1 MLYCEYGDVIMKKW
15 IIGLLAVCMLTGCG
29 SQREKI
35 IKSST
40 GKIDTT
46 PVPTE
51 TPEVQKEEIHDF
63 DPLHNQV
70 VTFGEYTI
78 EVPAD
83 WQKNDNGVWCGMRDG
98 ENWIAAVTMFK
109 EIEDGETGEEFLK
122 EDPFIFENLFD
133 DSPHTIEWENTGTV
147 NDILVR
153 RAQITSGEEEN
164 EGTFYIQAF
173 LTGDSSQIA
182 YIILFEPADTP
193 YDYSE
198 DIQDIMESLKM
209 DTATTEQSRLEQQR
223 MQDIRNRLDN
233 AEVVFETD
241 QLEYADKTL
250 DPLKMISC
258 SDPDITITAQ
268 TKINLRKID
277 KQTVIYVLEL
287 EGEQRKI
294 TQTYEVADTKE
305 PVIKLKKKNITL
317 DYGTDYDPASNIES
331 VSDPVDGDL
340 TFVESEDE
348 AKICTY
354 YIEGSYDPK
363 RAGSYEFSVHAM
375 DANTNVST
383 KKFTIQVEP
392 EPYAEPTYTYI
403 ANKNTRKFH
412 YPDCRSVSRMKN
424 SNKWEVTTTRQ
435 WMIDNGYTPCGNCH
449 P

>member
-1 MLYCEYGDVIMKKW
+1 M
-15 IIGLLAVCMLTGCG
+15 
-29 SQREKI
+29 
-35 IKSST
+35 
-40 GKIDTT
+40 
-46 PVPTE
+46 
-51 TPEVQKEEIHDF
+51 
-63 DPLHNQV
+63 
-70 VTFGEYTI
+70 
-78 EVPAD
+78 
-83 WQKNDNGVWCGMRDG
+83 
-98 ENWIAAVTMFK
+98 
-109 EIEDGETGEEFLK
+109 
-122 EDPFIFENLFD
+122 
-133 DSPHTIEWENTGTV
+133 
-147 NDILVR
+147 
-153 RAQITSGEEEN
+153 
-164 EGTFYIQAF
+164 
-173 LTGDSSQIA
+173 
-182 YIILFEPADTP
+182 
-193 YDYSE
+193 
-198 DIQDIMESLKM
+198 
-209 DTATTEQSRLEQQR
+209 
-223 MQDIRNRLDN
+223 
-233 AEVVFETD
+233 
-241 QLEYADKTL
+241 
-250 DPLKMISC
+250 
-258 SDPDITITAQ
+258 
-268 TKINLRKID
+268 
-277 KQTVIYVLEL
+277 EL